1 LLFNRLLGVSV
12 MKRFIK
18 PTAWVIAGALV
29 LALVG
34 VAARRRGG
42 AGTAVTPGH
51 EAIMRSVVVLAT
63 GRA

>member
-1 LLFNRLLGVSV
+1 